1 MTPLIG
7 NARARQTFLA
17 AMHSGALHHA
27 WLFAGPQGVGKGT
40 FARMAAMRML
50 AEAAGDLPSS
60 PRPPSRGPASSSFLE
75 GSSGTRGEGETVPR
89 TVSAVSGGHGDL
101 RHQVRGDEMEN
112 LTVPEGTRTRSL
124 IEAGSHPDYRVLA
137 RLPKDPDKP
146 DQDLARSIPI
156 AQVRA
161 LQPLFATTPSLSPRR
176 VVIIDAIDDLER
188 AAANA
193 LLKNLE
199 EPPAGTIF
207 LLVSHAPGRLLPT
220 IRSRCRIL
228 RFEPLPAD
236 LLTAELARR
245 MPDAPREE
253 IAAIV
258 TSAKGS
264 LGRALDFSGLDIAGL
279 DKALQKIAATGDPTN
294 AERSALAKSLALKA
308 QQPRYEAFLDRAP
321 AFIAEAATTRAGEA
335 LRTALDAHEAARA
348 LAASARGLSLDQRA
362 SVYEMAGLVAR
373 LA

>member
-1 MTPLIG
+1 MTSLVGHRDEI
-7 NARARQTFLA
+7 A
-17 AMHSGALHHA
+17 ALTEAMASGRLHHA
-27 WLFAGPQGVGKGT
+27 WLLAGPQGVGKGT
-40 FARMAAMRML
+40 FARLAAMRML
-50 AEAAGDLPSS
+50 AEAAGDLPLSSSGDLSPTQS
-60 PRPPSRGPASSSFLE
+60 PRPPSRGEASSFSLDEE
-75 GSSGTRGEGETVPR
+75 GRLTPGQ
-89 TVSAVSGGHGDL
+89 A
-101 RHQVRGDEMEN
+101 RGDEGAG
-112 LTVPEGTRTRSL
+112 LAVPSSTRTRSL
-124 IEAGSHPDYRVLA
+124 IEAGSHPDYRVLQ

-228 RFEPLPAD
+228 RFEPLPPD
-236 LLTAELARR
+236 LLADELARR
-245 MPDAPREE
+245 MPDAPPTE
-253 IAAIV
+253 ISAIV
-258 TSAKGS
+258 TGAKGS
-264 LGRALDFSGLDIAGL
+264 LGRALDFAGLDIAGL
-279 DKALQKIAATGDPTN
+279 DKALATIATTGDPTN

-308 QQPRYEAFLDRAP
+308 QQQRYEAFLDRAP
-321 AFIAEAATTRAGEA
+321 AFIAEAATTRAGEG

-373 LA
+373 LAA